1 MNNFKFLLP
10 HQNLKNHLKKQKK
23 IHSHLQE
30 LRQLCLLLLKGKQ
43 RRKNDLL
50 RNNYFLVY
58 FFYNMEV
65 RMPGGN
71 GHLKDDLRLD

>member
-10 HQNLKNHLKKQKK
+10 HQNQKSHLKKQKK
-23 IHSHLQE
+23 IHYHLQV
-30 LRQLCLLLLKGKQ
+30 LRQLCLLLLKEKQ
-43 RRKNDLL
+43 RKKNDLL
-50 RNNYFLVY
+50 INNYFLVIV
-58 FFYNMEV
+58 FTMEV